1 VVWRGE
7 VARED
12 AGWELRDKVGVDVV
26 VVGRGRQRVIED
38 ALVHVGGGGFLA

>member
-1 VVWRGE
+1 MVWRRE
-7 VARED
+7 VAGED

-26 VVGRGRQRVIED
+26 VFRRGRQRVIEN